1 VVHETSVSTSVQLL
15 HRSRSSRDVLVPSLH
30 MFRTRLALSQD
41 NLAEKAK
48 VGRATIARG
57 ERGLPVRP
65 SSVRKLAKALGVK
78 PWDLQRP
85 PESD

>member
-1 VVHETSVSTSVQLL
+1 
-15 HRSRSSRDVLVPSLH
+15 

-41 NLAEKAK
+41 DLAEAAG

-57 ERGLPVRP
+57 ERGQPIRP

-78 PWDLQRP
+78 PWDLQP
-85 PESD
+85 APEHSP